1 MKENKQYYNK
11 GITTIMLNYFCRK
24 IKEKYSDSVEIENL
38 KDYYDTMLSLKE
50 NIESFE
56 QNFKIKVKN
65 NRENDILKAYDS
77 FPELTKKATILNFL
91 ENAVKNTSWHFSN
104 KIKVENA
111 INAIQTS
118 RKPKQNRK
126 LFKIVKKRFY
136 DRKLSKEFIFINC

>member
-11 GITTIMLNYFCRK
+11 GITTIMLNHFCRK
-24 IKEKYSDSVEIENL
+24 IKEKYGDSVETENL
-38 KDYYDTMLSLKE
+38 KDYYDTTLSLKE

-56 QNFKIKVKN
+56 QNFKVKVE
-65 NRENDILKAYDS
+65 NRENDILEAYDR

-91 ENAVKNTSWHFSN
+91 EKAVKNPSWHFSY
-104 KIKVENA
+104 KIKIENV